1 MLKIITAGFLLY
13 IYSGGAVE
21 ISAQTWEFVG
31 LDSMVIKHL
40 YVSGDTMYAGTAVR
54 SGANV
59 NSGLYFTSDGG
70 NRWLQ
75 LDSSLG
81 SGNITSFSIDKKHNN
96 SIFIIKGFSAY
107 SSSGILYK
115 STDGGKNWAYAQT
128 ITQNVIQWFGISPFN
143 KYEMY
148 FIDVTGTS
156 AGVLNNLYKSTDGGN
171 TWTNISAFPASSHGS
186 ALTFAFDQIDS
197 MSLYVTVDTQFDQY
211 LYKSTNKGESWNY
224 VSQPPISP
232 LEMKA
237 DIFLPDRIYLYSY
250 YKATDDGGFTWYDA
264 YNGLANNID
273 YLSFYQD
280 KETTKLLYVLRKDGL
295 YSSTNDTIF
304 WQLVDGSDELPIYF
318 GPTGFY
324 SDRYMS
330 NIFIEPVSKSNG
342 SFGELYLGTAE
353 GIYKTSIVTKAIDD
367 DKQPR
372 NFSLNQNFPNPFNP
386 STIISYHLAEGGVSP
401 KGGLANYTN
410 VELKVYD
417 ILGNE
422 ITTLVKESQT
432 QGDYKIE
439 FNGKELPSGVYIYRL
454 AIHADKLTAGTSSF
468 TRKMLLLK

>member
-1 MLKIITAGFLLY
+1 MKMLQIIAAGFLLY
-13 IYSGGAVE
+13 IYSGGIVD
-21 ISAQTWEFVG
+21 ITAQTWEFVG

-40 YVSGDTMYAGTAVR
+40 YVSGDTIYAGTAVR

-59 NSGLYFTSDGG
+59 NSGLYFTPDGG

-81 SGNITSFSIDKKHNN
+81 SGNITSFSIDRKHNN

-107 SSSGILYK
+107 SSSGIFYK
-115 STDGGKNWAYAQT
+115 TTDGGENWDYAQT
-128 ITQNVIQWFGISPFN
+128 ITQNGIQWFGISPFN

-186 ALTFAFDQIDS
+186 ALTFAFDHIDS
-197 MSLYVTVDTQFDQY
+197 MNLYVTVDTQFDQY
-211 LYKSTNKGESWNY
+211 LYKSTNKGEGWNY
-224 VSQPPISP
+224 VSKPPISP
-232 LEMKA
+232 LEMKT

-250 YKATDDGGFTWYDA
+250 YKATDDDGFTWYDA
-264 YNGLANNID
+264 YAGLANNID
-273 YLSFYQD
+273 YLSFYQNR
-280 KETTKLLYVLRKDGL
+280 ETTRLLYVLRKDGL
-295 YSSTNDTIF
+295 YSSTNDTIY
-304 WQLVDGSDELPIYF
+304 WQFVDGSDELPIYF
-318 GPTGFY
+318 RPTGFY

-330 NIFIEPVSKSNG
+330 NIFIEPVSK
-342 SFGELYLGTAE
+342 ELYLGTAE
-353 GIYKTSIVTKAIDD
+353 GIYKTSIVTNVKED

-372 NFSLNQNFPNPFNP
+372 NFSLNQNYPNPFNN
-386 STIISYHLAEGGVSP
+386 STIISYHLAEGG
-401 KGGLANYTN
+401 LANHTN

-422 ITTLVKESQT
+422 ITTLVKEAQA

-439 FNGKELPSGVYIYRL
+439 FNGKELPSGIYIY
-454 AIHADKLTAGTSSF
+454 KLTAGSASL